1 MLQLPLLYQTCE
13 STTSAVAFGGNRLDW
28 NWQCGDERES
38 DVSGFS
44 SNTGRILSKKR

>member
-28 NWQCGDERES
+28 NWQCGGEDERES
-38 DVSGFS
+38 QWLFVDRET
-44 SNTGRILSKKR
+44 NAK